1 MAGETVASG
10 SAEHLDVTSDN
21 SSDPGLLY
29 GIFHEIISSPLNL
42 ALVGVITF
50 LLYKIMKS
58 RQQPTALPEP
68 EPELPRLR
76 RDFTVAELKK
86 YDGTQPDGRLLVAV
100 NGTVYDVTKGK
111 RFYGPGAR
119 YSAFGGRDASRGL
132 ATFQVTGSNE
142 DEYDDLSDLNASEM
156 EAVREWDVQFREKYI
171 VVGRLLKPG
180 EQPTNYSDEDEDATA
195 DGSEK
200 KKRAAA
206 AAAAAAAKTLD
217 ADAPAA
223 DTPAAATSVTDITS
237 SDPVVVAKAA
247 PTVSTNDTPNK
258 ISVDDTTSSSVD
270 TATASTDADRPK
282 TE

>member
-10 SAEHLDVTSDN
+10 SAEHLDVAADD

-206 AAAAAAAKTLD
+206 AAAAAKTLG
-217 ADAPAA
+217 ADTPAA
-223 DTPAAATSVTDITS
+223 DTSAAATSVTDTTS

-247 PTVSTNDTPNK
+247 PTVSTSDTANK
-258 ISVDDTTSSSVD
+258 ISVDDTTSSPVD
-270 TATASTDADRPK
+270 TATASTDADKPK
-282 TE
+282 SE